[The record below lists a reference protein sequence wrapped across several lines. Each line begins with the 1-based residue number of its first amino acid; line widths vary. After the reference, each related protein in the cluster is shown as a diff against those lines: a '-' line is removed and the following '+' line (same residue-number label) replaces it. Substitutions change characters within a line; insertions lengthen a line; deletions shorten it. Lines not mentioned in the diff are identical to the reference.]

1 MKKYSLYVIM
11 NEKAKKYYVGITSN
25 AEKRK
30 NTHFSSLSRNCHHN
44 LYLQRSFNKNGA
56 DVFKFIVL
64 FDGLSK
70 EKASEIE
77 VYVIKTFKKFL
88 YNISRVSSG
97 GDIVSYHPNNAE
109 IRKKI
114 SKASRDQWANRDE
127 EFKKRMSDRM
137 KGSNNHMY
145 GQTHD
150 EEARRKISA
159 AHIGKRLTK
168 EHIEKMVR
176 TRRERFT
183 QEELSSIASAALK
196 KRYSKQEERD
206 RTAESTRRNWQ
217 NPEYRQKME
226 AKLKEISENR
236 IVKVV
241 YKGKEYES
249 NNYQKIADM
258 IGLCVPTLYKRL
270 DSDNKEWADC
280 WRVTPP
286 KRQVNYDY
294 SKRKKAP
301 PKSQASKDKVGR
313 ASSMEHIIY
322 FPNGKVKKF
331 YSGKMLSE
339 YLRDFHSVGGGT
351 VAGLV
356 KTGEPWKPKKYIH
369 KHLEGIVIKNIGM
382 INRK

>member
-11 NEKAKKYYVGITSN
+11 NKKAKKYYVGISSN
-25 AEKRK
+25 PEKRK
-30 NTHFSSLSRNCHHN
+30 ITHFSSLSRNSHHN
-44 LYLQRSFNKNGA
+44 LYLQRSYNKNGA
-56 DVFKFIVL
+56 DAFEFIVL
-64 FDGLSK
+64 FDELSK

-77 VYVIKTFKKFL
+77 VYTIKTFKKFL

-127 EFKKRMSDRM
+127 EFKRRMSERM

-159 AHIGKRLTK
+159 AHTGRRLTK
-168 EHIEKMVR
+168 EHKEKMVK
-176 TRRERFT
+176 TRRERYT
-183 QEELSSIASAALK
+183 QEDLSRIASAALK

-206 RTAESTRRNWQ
+206 RTAESSRRNWQ
-217 NPEYRQKME
+217 NPEYRSKME
-226 AKLKEISENR
+226 IKLKEISENR

-241 YKGKEYES
+241 YKGEEYEG
-249 NNYQKIADM
+249 NNYQRIADK

-270 DSDNKEWADC
+270 DSKDEEWSDC
-280 WRVTPP
+280 WRVTHE
-286 KRQVNYDY
+286 KRTNNFDY

-313 ASSMEHIIY
+313 ASSMDHVIY
-322 FPNGKVKKF
+322 FPDGKEKKF

-351 VAGLV
+351 VSSLV